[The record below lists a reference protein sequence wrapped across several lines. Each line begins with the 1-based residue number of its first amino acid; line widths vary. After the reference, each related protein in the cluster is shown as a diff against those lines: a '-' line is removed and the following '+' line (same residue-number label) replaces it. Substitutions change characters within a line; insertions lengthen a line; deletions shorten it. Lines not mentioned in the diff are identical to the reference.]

1 MKRANWLKV
10 VVSCTAILLALLRL
24 IFFAIAVAAFITPWE
39 KVTTFKGWGVELTLD
54 RAQVRGALEATGL
67 TRLKN
72 TPLWEKLSRLEAEI
86 QKAQGSRVLWIDDHP
101 HEIISERRVLRALGV
116 EVVTAQDS
124 MRAERSEERRVGKEG
139 RSRGWPHH

>member
-24 IFFAIAVAAFITPWE
+24 IFFDAVGKRMDATFLLLLAIAVAAFITPWE

-72 TPLWEKLSRLEAEI
+72 TQIGRASCRERGEI
-86 QKAQGSRVLWIDDHP
+86 S
-101 HEIISERRVLRALGV
+101 
-116 EVVTAQDS
+116 
-124 MRAERSEERRVGKEG
+124 
-139 RSRGWPHH
+139 